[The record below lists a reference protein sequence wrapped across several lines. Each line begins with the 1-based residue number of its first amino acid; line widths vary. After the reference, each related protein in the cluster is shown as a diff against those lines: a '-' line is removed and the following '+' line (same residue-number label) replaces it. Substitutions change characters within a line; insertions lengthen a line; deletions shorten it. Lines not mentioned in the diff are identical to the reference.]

1 MPNKTDLG
9 NRLNRN
15 LSRAIWLFVLAVV
28 PVATLGR
35 GVAQLSRVRQPSLP
49 SGMATLSG
57 TVLDEAGLPVGAA
70 HVTLKAEGF
79 EPAVRVADDQGR
91 FAFTDLPEKLF
102 ELRATSSDWIET
114 IYGQMRPGLPGTPI
128 RLAVGQH
135 VNVVLRM
142 FRGAIISGMADDGGR
157 PVAGIRVIASRLEPL
172 SDDEEVQLSTQPT
185 ETDEQGLYRLTGLQP
200 GRYIVFGYP
209 TRSAGEVTRKNELG
223 QDEVVMASG
232 LYYPDATGP
241 DTAERFA
248 LDTGEERRGI
258 NLHLHWVPVTCIS
271 GVVRFADGQPGSG
284 ASIQLESE
292 SSVDSV
298 SGSGQTIVDAT
309 GRFEL
314 KGVVAGSYK
323 IVAHSNPSA
332 PDRGGPQWAHTT
344 MSSDGRTPAE
354 VTLVLEPGA
363 TVSGVIVFDG
373 RSTPLPSP
381 DNLKLWLGSLSGSL
395 MYDVP
400 SAFWI
405 DESRRFTFRGVPPG
419 HFKINVQP
427 ETARGWTIKSELVN
441 GRDAL
446 DFPFD
451 IRDREDISNVVI
463 TFTDQHTELSG
474 TVLGADGRPNSDR
487 TVVLFAA
494 DDRYWTPRS
503 RRIETV
509 RPDINGRF
517 SFSGLPTGEYVVA
530 VAEPYLFGRPV
541 SSVLRILQSGSI
553 VTTLREGE
561 KKMLDLQVR

>member
-1 MPNKTDLG
+1 MPHRTDLG
-9 NRLNRN
+9 DRLNRN
-15 LSRAIWLFVLAVV
+15 VSRAIWLFVLVVV

-35 GVAQLSRVRQPSLP
+35 GVPQLSAVHQPSLP
-49 SGMATLSG
+49 SGTVTLSG
-57 TVLDEAGLPVGAA
+57 AVLDEAGSPVGAA

-79 EPAVRVADDQGR
+79 QPVVRVTDDEGH

-114 IYGQMRPGLPGTPI
+114 IYGQTRPGLPGTPI
-128 RLAVGQH
+128 RLAAGQH

-142 FRGAIISGMADDGGR
+142 FRGAVITGMVDDGGR
-157 PVAGIRVIASRLEPL
+157 PVAGIRVMASRLEPL
-172 SDDEEVQLSTQPT
+172 SDDEEVQLVTQST
-185 ETDEQGLYRLTGLQP
+185 ETDEQGLYRLADLPP
-200 GRYIVFGYP
+200 GPYIVFGYP
-209 TRSAGEVTRKNELG
+209 AHSAGEVTRKNELG
-223 QDEVVMASG
+223 QDEVVMVSG
-232 LYYPDATGP
+232 LYYPNATGP
-241 DTAERFA
+241 DTAERLA
-248 LDTGEERRGI
+248 LDTGEERPGI
-258 NLHLHWVPVTCIS
+258 NLHMRWVPVTRIK

-298 SGSGQTIVDAT
+298 SGAGQTIADAT

-332 PDRGGPQWAHTT
+332 PDRGGPQWAHAT
-344 MSSDGRTPAE
+344 MSSDGRTSAE
-354 VTLVLEPGA
+354 VTLMLEPGA
-363 TVSGVIVFDG
+363 TVSGVMGFEG

-400 SAFWI
+400 SAFRI
-405 DESRRFTFRGVPPG
+405 DESRRFTFSGVPPG

-427 ETARGWTIKSELVN
+427 ETAPGWTIKSELVN

-451 IRDREDISNVVI
+451 IRDRENIGNVVI
-463 TFTDQHTELSG
+463 TFTDQHSELSG
-474 TVLGADGRPNSDR
+474 AVLAASGRPTSDI
-487 TVVLFAA
+487 TVVVFAA

-517 SFSGLPTGEYVVA
+517 SFSGLPAGEYVVA
-530 VAEPYLFGRPV
+530 VAEPDLFGRPV
-541 SSVLRILQSGSI
+541 SSMLRILQSGSI
-553 VTTLREGE
+553 VTTVRDRE